1 MPMQWQVLPHLR
13 TGARR
18 RSVAQTRNSP
28 SRTTLSSIAR
38 QPPWTLAGRQALC
51 ASTRSFGSSPS
62 AGDCRERPS
71 RGHSHSGRAKRACCS
86 VSRARVRSRRAVQN
100 GHLLDQLTFGTTYIW
115 IILENVEGGPTIPQR
130 WSACFSILPDQ
141 KPPSARVAT
150 VSALSRAL
158 RPALRYSETPP
169 EPVPG
174 GSKGRCAQNS
184 SVECFLL
191 LFIVMR
197 APHEER
203 LGRPEF
209 LATLGNG
216 SKAKTIRRVSRAVL
230 CLARP
235 RALGLVGLP

>member
-1 MPMQWQVLPHLR
+1 MPMQWRVLPHLR

-38 QPPWTLAGRQALC
+38 QPPWTLAGRQTLC

-86 VSRARVRSRRAVQN
+86 VSRARVRSRRAGQN
-100 GHLLDQLTFGTTYIW
+100 GYLLDQLTFGTTYIW

-141 KPPSARVAT
+141 KPPSARMAT

-174 GSKGRCAQNS
+174 GSKGRCPQNS
-184 SVECFLL
+184 SVECF
-191 LFIVMR
+191 F
-197 APHEER
+197 PHEER
-203 LGRPEF
+203 LGRLEVPGY
-209 LATLGNG
+209 TW
-216 SKAKTIRRVSRAVL
+216 K
-230 CLARP
+230 CLDS
-235 RALGLVGLP
+235 